1 MRAVMLNSLLPWAMA
16 LQQTT
21 QERQRSMA
29 QPGRQRSQNRA
40 ASPHVSPALPL
51 TKPHRPSSNAPR
63 TAPHRTAPHRTA
75 PHLTLMLALA
85 SAANMVAATPRRLA
99 IFWPTAASTQ
109 QSRMASTAEMRPALI
124 ASSNLAGVSG

>member
-1 MRAVMLNSLLPWAMA
+1 MSPLHCPLPNH
-16 LQQTT
+16 TVPPVT
-21 QERQRSMA
+21 
-29 QPGRQRSQNRA
+29 P
-40 ASPHVSPALPL
+40 PV
-51 TKPHRPSSNAPR
+51 
-63 TAPHRTAPHRTA
+63 PHRTA